1 MYNIYV
7 YNIYVCI
14 FNDLRETCHVFKN
27 QLFKLLEET
36 TFCQMLIVRMLHGI
50 LFHFH
55 CFYSCRR

>member
-7 YNIYVCI
+7 YI

-36 TFCQMLIVRMLHGI
+36 TFGQMLIVRMRHRI
-50 LFHFH
+50 LFHCH
-55 CFYSCRR
+55 CYYSCRR